1 MNIEITQDVLD
12 EVNVFVNKYFVAAMV
27 NIYPLSFESMAFI
40 LQTMRNAIDEAQQ
53 RLDKE

>member
-12 EVNVFVNKYFVAAMV
+12 EVNIFVNNYFVAAMSA
-27 NIYPLSFESMAFI
+27 YPLSFESMAFM
-40 LQTMRNAIDEAQQ
+40 LQAMRNAIDEAQQ